1 MPAISNRAFSYW
13 NVHRQMRNT
22 PVCTDSTNWGALS
35 AVQGLIMP
43 MGGICMRSHQRCRL
57 PLHQDRRIL
66 LSDYAMLAAWAV
78 ADNWSQKVAQDFV
91 PHILS
96 LHMQILFTQL
106 RQKSYRNTFIFILQ
120 NAHLQRVRLCSDRI
134 SFRNT
139 FPQCIMFCDILPAN
153 EIYAFIST
161 DIVCRDLFAFE
172 DVHGSSG
179 HMR

>member
-1 MPAISNRAFSYW
+1 M
-13 NVHRQMRNT
+13 
-22 PVCTDSTNWGALS
+22 
-35 AVQGLIMP
+35 
-43 MGGICMRSHQRCRL
+43 
-57 PLHQDRRIL
+57 
-66 LSDYAMLAAWAV
+66 
-78 ADNWSQKVAQDFV
+78 

-139 FPQCIMFCDILPAN
+139 FPQCIMFCDTIKQDRFCLFAGVRGFFDFVIRAQIVRFFLKYNFCDILPAN

-172 DVHGSSG
+172 DVHRSSG